1 MNPPSIHENA
11 EYPGAD
17 PMAGLRMPNP
27 VKIARRAARRALQYN
42 PDNIFL
48 NPRESISNIFRNPM
62 QSMQRPASP
71 VRQQPPNPES
81 RRQRR
86 KASKRQ
92 KEERASKVASGWIY
106 GGRKTK
112 RRRRY

>member
-27 VKIARRAARRALQYN
+27 VKIARRAARRALRYN

-71 VRQQPPNPES
+71 VRQPPNPEY

>member
-1 MNPPSIHENA
+1 
-11 EYPGAD
+11 
-17 PMAGLRMPNP
+17 
-27 VKIARRAARRALQYN
+27 
-42 PDNIFL
+42 
-48 NPRESISNIFRNPM
+48 M

-71 VRQQPPNPES
+71 VRQPPNPES